1 MSLATIAFSRLAT
14 KIITP
19 LSWAASSSVATP
31 SSTIGSAFLQ
41 RSGVVGSQYQL
52 SSIRSVFSEV
62 IRQVPSDDPQ
72 KQGMLTFEDPDLADA
87 RIVRNI
93 RGECKWHEI
102 GVLGDC
108 LHTTCAHI
116 FIFYFQLS
124 IITAPLR
131 RRKKFLR
138 HEKGWMRRKR
148 MKMERRHLRLHEQV
162 EELKTFIKFK
172 QDYRP

>member
-1 MSLATIAFSRLAT
+1 MHVLCVILGE
-14 KIITP
+14 
-19 LSWAASSSVATP
+19 SV
-31 SSTIGSAFLQ
+31 SDIKLVCL
-41 RSGVVGSQYQL
+41 VVVY
-52 SSIRSVFSEV
+52 
-62 IRQVPSDDPQ
+62 
-72 KQGMLTFEDPDLADA
+72 TY
-87 RIVRNI
+87 
-93 RGECKWHEI
+93 
-102 GVLGDC
+102 
-108 LHTTCAHI
+108 TTRAHI

>member
-19 LSWAASSSVATP
+19 LSWAASSSSVATP

-41 RSGVVGSQYQL
+41 RSGVLVGSQYQL

-93 RGECKWHEI
+93 RGE
-102 GVLGDC
+102 
-108 LHTTCAHI
+108 
-116 FIFYFQLS
+116 S
-124 IITAPLR
+124 PLR